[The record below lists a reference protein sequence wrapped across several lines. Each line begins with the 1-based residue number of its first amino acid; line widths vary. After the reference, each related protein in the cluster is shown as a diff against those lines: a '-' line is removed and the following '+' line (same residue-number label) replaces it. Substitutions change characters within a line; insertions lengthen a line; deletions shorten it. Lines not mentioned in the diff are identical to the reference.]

1 MHAAES
7 PHLALKLPTNKLK
20 LEVTENEECRLQGR
34 WILKRVSQSSCDLSK
49 QAVVG
54 TLYHRSFGPAGF
66 QTKAQWGQQHGQ
78 GLAQS
83 QSTTTAI
90 HRALTHVW
98 A

>member
-20 LEVTENEECRLQGR
+20 LEVTENEECRLRGR

-49 QAVVG
+49 QAVVA
-54 TLYHRSFGPAGF
+54 TPYHRSFGPAGF
-66 QTKAQWGQQHGQ
+66 QTKAQWGQQV
-78 GLAQS
+78 AQS